1 MCDMQCV
8 ICSGMW
14 DVVWVTYGDLWHYVL
29 CDMLCACCLC
39 LLVTHHIHKGR
50 SLGTSNAPCPGLCL
64 LTFGLPIF
72 LPDGMLPKQ
81 FPTTQSYLIL
91 FVKSIRKISNVA
103 FNNTESNEAMHVF
116 DCMKI
121 FTINILII
129 EERNTK
135 QFRKWWL

>member
-1 MCDMQCV
+1 MCDMRCV

-29 CDMLCACCLC
+29 CDGMWYVMCMLP
-39 LLVTHHIHKGR
+39 VFISDPSYSRGKESWHIQC
-50 SLGTSNAPCPGLCL
+50 SLPGLC
-64 LTFGLPIF
+64 LPIF

-91 FVKSIRKISNVA
+91 FVKSIRKISNIA